1 MNEKESCSEATQRSW
16 KYYTSFVLRYVHSLA
31 GVAFTL
37 FLCEHMFTNMLASSY
52 FKEGSGFVQLVS
64 KFHQIPGLK
73 IIEIVFLALPFT
85 CHAILGIFYL
95 FQVQTNARASDGRK
109 PALIYARNLA
119 YTWQRRTAWILLFGL
134 IFHVVQF
141 RFLRYPIHV
150 ELHGQTYYVVDID
163 ASRYAAIVR
172 GTQGFFTINFSA
184 PQLETIRLDK
194 EDLDGSAVSQLLDR
208 KAYLLTPN
216 VGTAFLYVVRDS
228 LGSLWMAIFYT
239 ILVISAAFHGFNGLW
254 TFCSRWGVVIS
265 LRSQTLLRNVC
276 YFAMVIVAAMGVSVI
291 WNLYSMA

>member
-1 MNEKESCSEATQRSW
+1 MNEREACSEITQKPW
-16 KYYTSFVLRYVHSLA
+16 KYYTSFVLRCVHSLA

-52 FKEGSGFVQLVS
+52 FNEGQGFVQLVS

-73 IIEIVFLALPFT
+73 IIEIVFLALPFIS
-85 CHAILGIFYL
+85 HAIIGIIYL
-95 FQVQTNARASDGRK
+95 FQSESNSEASDGSK
-109 PALIYARNLA
+109 PALIYARNIA

-141 RFLRYPIHV
+141 RFLRYPVHI

-163 ASRYAAIVR
+163 SSRYPAIVR
-172 GTQGFFTINFSA
+172 GTKGFFTINFSA
-184 PQLETIRLDK
+184 PQTETIRLER
-194 EDLDGSAVSQLLDR
+194 EDLEGSAVSKLSES
-208 KAYLLTPN
+208 KEYLLTPN
-216 VGTAFLYVVRDS
+216 VGTAFLYIVRDS

-239 ILVISAAFHGFNGLW
+239 ILVIAAAFHGFNGLW

-265 LRSQTLLRNVC
+265 LRSQALLRNLC
-276 YFAMVIVAAMGVSVI
+276 YFAMVIVSAMGISVI
-291 WNLYSMA
+291 WNLYSVA